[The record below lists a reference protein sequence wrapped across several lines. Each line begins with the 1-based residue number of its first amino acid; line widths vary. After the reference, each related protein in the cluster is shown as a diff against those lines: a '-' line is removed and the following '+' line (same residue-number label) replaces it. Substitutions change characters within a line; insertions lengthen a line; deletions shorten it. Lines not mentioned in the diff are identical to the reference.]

1 MIFSAGCPVARF
13 IPQIIWNGFLTKMA
27 LYSFGAAAKKQATG
41 KEEPK

>member
-13 IPQIIWNGFLTKMA
+13 IPQFIWNGFLTKMA